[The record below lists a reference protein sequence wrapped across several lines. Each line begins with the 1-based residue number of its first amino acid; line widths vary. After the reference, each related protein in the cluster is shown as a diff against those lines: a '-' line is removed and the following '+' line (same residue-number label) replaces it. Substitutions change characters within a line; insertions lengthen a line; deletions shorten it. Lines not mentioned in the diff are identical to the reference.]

1 MKLNKFKII
10 FFIIVLVT
18 LIVLVGVLGFKWSK
32 HHEVET
38 QVLKNQSDNTNYI
51 EKRDKSVKAPEKLKT
66 IVDKKEPMYGQIDKY
81 LKETHFNG
89 TVAIFDNGKLKMN
102 KGYGYKDIE
111 KGKKNTANTMYLIGS
126 SQKFTTG
133 LMLKQLELEHK
144 VDLNA
149 PVTKYLPWFKTDK
162 EITIKDLMLHKSGLY
177 KYEASTNI
185 KNLDQAVL
193 SIQKRGIDDKVYHK
207 HSYNDANYLVLA
219 KVIEK
224 VTGKP
229 YVQNY
234 YERLGNKFHLK
245 HSAFYDEKPLQN
257 EMAKGY
263 KFKNDSFSFLRPNV
277 LDQYFG
283 AGNLYMAPYDMG
295 KLINK
300 LQQDKLFS
308 SNVTNPMLHEFGTEE
323 YPEEYRYGFYVTP
336 YLNRVN
342 GVFFGQT
349 FTVYFNDR
357 YVAILGT
364 NIKNTNGFV
373 TNEDKMRHIFYNIL
387 NQKKPY
393 NTPGVKVQE
402 KQRTNH

>member
-10 FFIIVLVT
+10 FFIVVLVV
-18 LIVLVGVLGFKWSK
+18 LIVLVGLIGFRWSK
-32 HHEVET
+32 HQHIEN
-38 QVLKNQSDNTNYI
+38 QVLKNENDNTHYI
-51 EKRDKSVKAPEKLKT
+51 EKRDKTVKAPKKLKT
-66 IVDKKEPMYGQIDKY
+66 VLDKKEPMYEQINKY
-81 LKETHFNG
+81 LKSTNFNG
-89 TVAIFDNGKLKMN
+89 TVAVFDNGKIKMN
-102 KGYGYKDIE
+102 KGYGYQDIE

-144 VDLNA
+144 VNLHD

-193 SIQKRGIDDKVYHK
+193 SIQKRGIDDSIYHK

-229 YVQNY
+229 YVKNY
-234 YERLGNKFHLK
+234 YQRLGNKYHLK
-245 HSAFYDEKPLQN
+245 HTSFYDEKPLQS

-263 KFKNDSFSFLRPNV
+263 KFKNNSFSFLRPNV
-277 LDQYFG
+277 LDQYYG

-295 KLINK
+295 KLIYA
-300 LQQDKLFS
+300 LQQDQLFNS
-308 SNVTNPMLHEFGTEE
+308 KVTKPMLHELGTEE

-336 YLNRVN
+336 YLNRIN
-342 GVFFGQT
+342 GVFFGQI

-357 YVAILGT
+357 YIVILGT
-364 NIKNTNGFV
+364 NVKNTNGFV
-373 TNEDKMRHIFYNIL
+373 PNEDKMKHIFYNIL
-387 NQKKPY
+387 DQKKPY
-393 NTPGVKVQE
+393 NTPGVKVQ
-402 KQRTNH
+402 

>member
-1 MKLNKFKII
+1 MKLNKFKIV
-10 FFIIVLVT
+10 FFIIVLLT
-18 LIVLVGVLGFKWSK
+18 LVVSIGILGVEWTRHL
-32 HHEVET
+32 E
-38 QVLKNQSDNTNYI
+38 LKKQTLSQESGNTNYI
-51 EKRDKSVKAPEKLKT
+51 EKRDKTAEKPKKLKT
-66 IVDKKEPMYGQIDKY
+66 KYDKKDPISKSINKY
-81 LKETHFNG
+81 LEKTQFNG
-89 TVAIFDNGKLKMN
+89 TVAVFDNGEVKMN
-102 KGYGYKDIE
+102 KGYGYQDIE

-126 SQKFTTG
+126 AQKFTTG
-133 LMLKQLELEHK
+133 LMLKQLEVENK
-144 VDLNA
+144 VNLQDS
-149 PVTKYLPWFKTDK
+149 VTKYIPWFKTNK

-193 SIQKRGIDDKVYHK
+193 SIQKRGIDDEIYHK

-234 YERLGNKFHLK
+234 YNRLGNKFHLK

-263 KFKNDSFSFLRPNV
+263 KFKNNSFSFLRPNV

-295 KLINK
+295 KLIHI
-300 LQQDKLFS
+300 LQQDKIFS

-349 FTVYFNDR
+349 FTAYFNDR
-357 YVAILGT
+357 YIAILGT

-373 TNEDKMRHIFYNIL
+373 PNEDKMKHIFYNIL

-393 NTPGVKVQE
+393 NTPGVKVHDKHHINQ
-402 KQRTNH
+402 

>member
-1 MKLNKFKII
+1 
-10 FFIIVLVT
+10 
-18 LIVLVGVLGFKWSK
+18 
-32 HHEVET
+32 
-38 QVLKNQSDNTNYI
+38 
-51 EKRDKSVKAPEKLKT
+51 
-66 IVDKKEPMYGQIDKY
+66 MYGQIDKY

-373 TNEDKMRHIFYNIL
+373 PNEDKMRHIFYNIL

-402 KQRTNH
+402 KQHTNH

>member
-18 LIVLVGVLGFKWSK
+18 LIVLVGILGFKWSK

-66 IVDKKEPMYGQIDKY
+66 IVDKKEPMYGPIDKY

-373 TNEDKMRHIFYNIL
+373 PNEDKMRHIFYNIL

-402 KQRTNH
+402 KQHTNH

>member
-1 MKLNKFKII
+1 M
-10 FFIIVLVT
+10 
-18 LIVLVGVLGFKWSK
+18 
-32 HHEVET
+32 
-38 QVLKNQSDNTNYI
+38 
-51 EKRDKSVKAPEKLKT
+51 
-66 IVDKKEPMYGQIDKY
+66 
-81 LKETHFNG
+81 
-89 TVAIFDNGKLKMN
+89 
-102 KGYGYKDIE
+102 
-111 KGKKNTANTMYLIGS
+111 
-126 SQKFTTG
+126 
-133 LMLKQLELEHK
+133 
-144 VDLNA
+144 
-149 PVTKYLPWFKTDK
+149 
-162 EITIKDLMLHKSGLY
+162 
-177 KYEASTNI
+177 
-185 KNLDQAVL
+185 
-193 SIQKRGIDDKVYHK
+193 
-207 HSYNDANYLVLA
+207 
-219 KVIEK
+219 IEK

-234 YERLGNKFHLK
+234 YERLGNKFHLE

-373 TNEDKMRHIFYNIL
+373 PNEDKMRHIFYNIL

-402 KQRTNH
+402 NSVQIIRYSPKRRLE

>member
-1 MKLNKFKII
+1 
-10 FFIIVLVT
+10 
-18 LIVLVGVLGFKWSK
+18 
-32 HHEVET
+32 
-38 QVLKNQSDNTNYI
+38 
-51 EKRDKSVKAPEKLKT
+51 
-66 IVDKKEPMYGQIDKY
+66 MYGQIDKY

-162 EITIKDLMLHKSGLY
+162 EITIKDLMLYKSGLY

-224 VTGKP
+224 VTG
-229 YVQNY
+229 N
-234 YERLGNKFHLK
+234 HT
-245 HSAFYDEKPLQN
+245 
-257 EMAKGY
+257 Y
-263 KFKNDSFSFLRPNV
+263 KIITNV
-277 LDQYFG
+277 LV
-283 AGNLYMAPYDMG
+283 
-295 KLINK
+295 IN
-300 LQQDKLFS
+300 F
-308 SNVTNPMLHEFGTEE
+308 
-323 YPEEYRYGFYVTP
+323 
-336 YLNRVN
+336 
-342 GVFFGQT
+342 
-349 FTVYFNDR
+349 
-357 YVAILGT
+357 I
-364 NIKNTNGFV
+364 
-373 TNEDKMRHIFYNIL
+373 
-387 NQKKPY
+387 
-393 NTPGVKVQE
+393 
-402 KQRTNH
+402 

>member
-1 MKLNKFKII
+1 
-10 FFIIVLVT
+10 
-18 LIVLVGVLGFKWSK
+18 
-32 HHEVET
+32 
-38 QVLKNQSDNTNYI
+38 
-51 EKRDKSVKAPEKLKT
+51 
-66 IVDKKEPMYGQIDKY
+66 
-81 LKETHFNG
+81 
-89 TVAIFDNGKLKMN
+89 
-102 KGYGYKDIE
+102 
-111 KGKKNTANTMYLIGS
+111 
-126 SQKFTTG
+126 
-133 LMLKQLELEHK
+133 
-144 VDLNA
+144 
-149 PVTKYLPWFKTDK
+149 
-162 EITIKDLMLHKSGLY
+162 
-177 KYEASTNI
+177 
-185 KNLDQAVL
+185 
-193 SIQKRGIDDKVYHK
+193 
-207 HSYNDANYLVLA
+207 
-219 KVIEK
+219 
-224 VTGKP
+224 
-229 YVQNY
+229 
-234 YERLGNKFHLK
+234 
-245 HSAFYDEKPLQN
+245 
-257 EMAKGY
+257 MAKGY

-373 TNEDKMRHIFYNIL
+373 PNEDKMRHIFYNIL

-402 KQRTNH
+402 NSVQIIRYSPKRRLE

>member
-10 FFIIVLVT
+10 FFIIVLVI
-18 LIVLVGVLGFKWSK
+18 LIVLVGILGFKWSK

-38 QVLKNQSDNTNYI
+38 RVLKNQSDNTNYI
-51 EKRDKSVKAPEKLKT
+51 EKRDKSVKAPKKLKT
-66 IVDKKEPMYGQIDKY
+66 VVDKKESMYGQIDKY

-89 TVAIFDNGKLKMN
+89 TVAVFDNGKLKMN

-111 KGKKNTANTMYLIGS
+111 KGKKNTANTMFLIGS

-193 SIQKRGIDDKVYHK
+193 SIQKRGIDDEIYHK

-234 YERLGNKFHLK
+234 YNRLGNKFHLK

-263 KFKNDSFSFLRPNV
+263 KFKNNSFSFLRPNV

-295 KLINK
+295 KLIHI
-300 LQQDKLFS
+300 LQQDKIFS

-349 FTVYFNDR
+349 FTAYFNDR
-357 YVAILGT
+357 YIAILGT

-373 TNEDKMRHIFYNIL
+373 PNEDKMKHIFYNIL

-393 NTPGVKVQE
+393 NTPGVKVHDKHHINQ
-402 KQRTNH
+402 

>member
-1 MKLNKFKII
+1 M
-10 FFIIVLVT
+10 
-18 LIVLVGVLGFKWSK
+18 
-32 HHEVET
+32 
-38 QVLKNQSDNTNYI
+38 KNQSDNTNYI
-51 EKRDKSVKAPEKLKT
+51 EKRDKSVKAPKKLKT
-66 IVDKKEPMYGQIDKY
+66 VVDKKEPMYGQIDKY

-89 TVAIFDNGKLKMN
+89 TVAVFDNGKLKMN

-111 KGKKNTANTMYLIGS
+111 KGKKNTANTMFLIGS

-193 SIQKRGIDDKVYHK
+193 SIQKRGIDDEIYHK

-219 KVIEK
+219 KVIEN

-234 YERLGNKFHLK
+234 YNRLGNKFHLK

-263 KFKNDSFSFLRPNV
+263 KFKNNSFSFLRPNV

-295 KLINK
+295 KLIHI
-300 LQQDKLFS
+300 LQQDKIFS

-349 FTVYFNDR
+349 FTAYFNDR
-357 YVAILGT
+357 YIAILGT

-373 TNEDKMRHIFYNIL
+373 PNEDKMKHIFYNIL

-393 NTPGVKVQE
+393 NTPGVKVHDKHHINQ
-402 KQRTNH
+402 